1 LVGGIG
7 GGAAVTPLNSSV
19 GGARRVSDSIADV
32 AAPGDSCGS
41 GSKARAG
48 SLSSSAQR
56 WQEKQHLPFEKTPT
70 PARNAVAKI
79 EARILAKIAA
89 VCSPAV
95 GRRSV
100 AVSSAGSTAEDVAH
114 GGKPAWKE

>member
-1 LVGGIG
+1 L
-7 GGAAVTPLNSSV
+7 
-19 GGARRVSDSIADV
+19 AD
-32 AAPGDSCGS
+32 
-41 GSKARAG
+41 
-48 SLSSSAQR
+48 
-56 WQEKQHLPFEKTPT
+56 KQQFGYQQQQQLLLEKTPT
-70 PARNAVAKI
+70 PARNAVAGI

-100 AVSSAGSTAEDVAH
+100 AVSSAGGLSEDATL